1 VDRVFAALGDP
12 IRRGI
17 LEILST
23 GEHSAGTVLAVLR
36 ERAPI
41 SQPAVS
47 QHLKVLREAGLVSM
61 EADGNR
67 RLYRLDAGV
76 VESARGWLH
85 QLVEPMAGLGQP
97 LDALATEIARGR
109 RDRRRPS
116 DVPTASPAA
125 PRRAG

>member
-12 IRRGI
+12 VRRGI

-36 ERAPI
+36 ERAQI

-47 QHLKVLREAGLVSM
+47 QHLKVLREAGLVTV

-67 RLYRLDAGV
+67 RLYRLDADV
-76 VESARGWLH
+76 VESARGWLRH
-85 QLVEPMAGLGQP
+85 LVDPTVGFGQP
-97 LDALATEIARGR
+97 LDALDTEVARGK
-109 RDRRRPS
+109 RDRRRASDAPS
-116 DVPTASPAA
+116 ASPAA
-125 PRRAG
+125 PARAV